1 MKRKNILKFVSL
13 LGIGSFVMLA
23 ATSCTSAT
31 APTPNPTP
39 NPEPKPD
46 PMPNPPSGGMNDGNT
61 NPGMDTAAQELASAK
76 AALTTLTNR
85 ESEKVGL
92 YVDYAKIKA
101 DLTSAYTVA
110 KTTSD
115 SSTSTLDQVKTATSK
130 LQTAIDKAAS
140 DKQKFEQDHKDL
152 LMPYSELKTTLSQK
166 NATVVLLNQPK
177 YSAILNK
184 INSIYAQG
192 EEVVI
197 RTLDPVSGAIPTAA
211 SITKVNDEINK
222 AISENQ
228 LKPKKDNADAFANYQ
243 FFKLDKTKIM
253 GMSTNMMKQPQNY
266 SFVGYSV
273 GVTGMQSGQTTIPNW
288 NFAQRI
294 VWSSGAPRAP
304 LASQTETPQAETP
317 PMSAPQGVE
326 PAQQQGDS
334 SPKQASETQEVSP
347 TPAAE
352 VQAQQADTEQPA
364 TSQGTPLT
372 DVSWIY
378 SLSGTDVK
386 YTFTFNYF
394 GPSMAYLYFPYKLV
408 KSDDSVGLQYKLN
421 NNNPVALNFGS
432 ETNANGPA
440 ASVDNI
446 NVAKVN
452 LANLNFGE
460 NTIEF
465 SVPMNKVAPM
475 IGNMYI
481 TSDVANQGAVYN
493 QIFGNTNSSSDA
505 AATSV
510 TVDMLKGYSLASDW
524 STVISQYAGNDLTV
538 DNMQKPNEKFYLV
551 GYVGGKSPRTYR
563 ESDVTMNVQKSPAVS
578 DTNKRDYIFYVNAP
592 KDGAYS
598 ISGVYIS
605 GTQNTEIANSWL
617 QFKTGDETN
626 VLQVETPGNNNTEKV
641 ASGNWTTKL
650 ATFDTARENTKLN
663 PEGKKTLNLKAG
675 LNKIIVNGKDGTG
688 DAPNFGNIT
697 FTLMNPSM

>member
-76 AALTTLTNR
+76 AALTTLTNS

-294 VWSSGAPRAP
+294 VW
-304 LASQTETPQAETP
+304 
-317 PMSAPQGVE
+317 
-326 PAQQQGDS
+326 
-334 SPKQASETQEVSP
+334 
-347 TPAAE
+347 
-352 VQAQQADTEQPA
+352 
-364 TSQGTPLT
+364 
-372 DVSWIY
+372 
-378 SLSGTDVK
+378 
-386 YTFTFNYF
+386 
-394 GPSMAYLYFPYKLV
+394 
-408 KSDDSVGLQYKLN
+408 
-421 NNNPVALNFGS
+421 
-432 ETNANGPA
+432 
-440 ASVDNI
+440 
-446 NVAKVN
+446 
-452 LANLNFGE
+452 
-460 NTIEF
+460 
-465 SVPMNKVAPM
+465 
-475 IGNMYI
+475 
-481 TSDVANQGAVYN
+481 
-493 QIFGNTNSSSDA
+493 
-505 AATSV
+505 
-510 TVDMLKGYSLASDW
+510 
-524 STVISQYAGNDLTV
+524 
-538 DNMQKPNEKFYLV
+538 
-551 GYVGGKSPRTYR
+551 
-563 ESDVTMNVQKSPAVS
+563 
-578 DTNKRDYIFYVNAP
+578 
-592 KDGAYS
+592 
-598 ISGVYIS
+598 
-605 GTQNTEIANSWL
+605 
-617 QFKTGDETN
+617 
-626 VLQVETPGNNNTEKV
+626 
-641 ASGNWTTKL
+641 
-650 ATFDTARENTKLN
+650 
-663 PEGKKTLNLKAG
+663 
-675 LNKIIVNGKDGTG
+675 
-688 DAPNFGNIT
+688 
-697 FTLMNPSM
+697 

>member
-23 ATSCTSAT
+23 AASCTSAT
-31 APTPNPTP
+31 IPTLNPTP

-46 PMPNPPSGGMNDGNT
+46 PMPNPPSGGMNGGNT

-115 SSTSTLDQVKTATSK
+115 SSTSTLVQVKTATSK

-166 NATVVLLNQPK
+166 NATVLLNQPK